1 MISTL
6 GSRLVLN
13 LRGSLLHQ
21 EGDEGQMAV
30 KLDTL
35 VFRSNQTASMKHST
49 ELKSIGAAWRWDQNG
64 RIIYLGFSDPGIRIL
79 LF

>member
-13 LRGSLLHQ
+13 LRGSLLRQ
-21 EGDEGQMAV
+21 VDNEEQTAV

-35 VFRSNQTASMKHST
+35 VFGGEMEIQQH
-49 ELKSIGAAWRWDQNG
+49 Q
-64 RIIYLGFSDPGIRIL
+64 
-79 LF
+79 